1 MISKI
6 SPARMIKQEDI
17 EQLLLEW
24 SSVPQWVKAH
34 ISTKC
39 PPHRYEGDLAI
50 EGEHLVFRGRD
61 IKEGKDFEE
70 VIPLDSIIG
79 VFFDFDKHLKGSIDP
94 SFGIGGQVPFA
105 VRYQSNGGEQT
116 AYFNTYLSHHPI
128 HMVNGN
134 RKWYETLR
142 DITSHTSRWELKVEV
157 KKHRV
162 LVAAGM

>member
-1 MISKI
+1 MISRI
-6 SPARMIKQEDI
+6 SPAMMIKQEDI
-17 EQLLLEW
+17 DQLLLEW

-34 ISTKC
+34 ISIKC

-94 SFGIGGQVPFA
+94 SFGIGGPVPFV
-105 VRYQSNGGEQT
+105 VRYQTKGREQT
-116 AYFNTYLSHHPI
+116 AYFNTTLTNYPGQVASR
-128 HMVNGN
+128 N
-134 RKWYETLR
+134 REWYETLEN
-142 DITSHTSRWELKVEV
+142 IVNNTAQWQLKKIG
-157 KKHRV
+157 KKEPV
-162 LVAAGM
+162 YCSA